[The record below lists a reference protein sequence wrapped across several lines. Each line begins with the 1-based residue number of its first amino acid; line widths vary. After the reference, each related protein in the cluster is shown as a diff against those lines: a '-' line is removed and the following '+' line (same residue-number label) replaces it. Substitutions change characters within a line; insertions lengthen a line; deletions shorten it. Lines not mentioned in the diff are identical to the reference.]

1 MSGIC
6 GSLEIMLHLNFDVSS
21 GYVGIMG
28 QEGIVMLVSVA
39 DSVGEIECFSE
50 MGFAMLDA
58 R

>member
-28 QEGIVMLVSVA
+28 QEGNVMLVSVA
-39 DSVGEIECFSE
+39 DFVGEIEGIFCE
-50 MGFAMLDA
+50 M
-58 R
+58 